1 MNVLIGENGAGKSTL
16 MKIIAG
22 IETPTAGSIILDG
35 KEVRFKDTTDARSH
49 GIAIIH
55 QELSLFPNLNV
66 YQNIF
71 MNNEHTR
78 ARVVLDNR
86 KHMDEAQK
94 ILEQLK
100 YPIKSDTLVRDLRV
114 GQQQMIEIA
123 RNLAQE
129 NLRILIMD
137 EPTSS
142 LSAQE
147 VEALFDIMRDLL
159 KAGIAIVYI
168 SHRLEEIM
176 RIGDNVTIFRNGRLV
191 AHKDLKE
198 IDIPQIIRYMTGKEK
213 GYQRKTGRMDYD
225 NAQDILEVEGLTLP
239 KQGGGYLLKDIT
251 FKLKKEKF

>member
-1 MNVLIGENGAGKSTL
+1 MTEEAVGVGDTILSAKNITKEYPGTRALDNVSFDIEKGKVNVLIGENGAGKSTL

-94 ILEQLK
+94 MLEQLK

-142 LSAQE
+142 LS
-147 VEALFDIMRDLL
+147 
-159 KAGIAIVYI
+159 
-168 SHRLEEIM
+168 
-176 RIGDNVTIFRNGRLV
+176 
-191 AHKDLKE
+191 
-198 IDIPQIIRYMTGKEK
+198 
-213 GYQRKTGRMDYD
+213 
-225 NAQDILEVEGLTLP
+225 LTL
-239 KQGGGYLLKDIT
+239 
-251 FKLKKEKF
+251 